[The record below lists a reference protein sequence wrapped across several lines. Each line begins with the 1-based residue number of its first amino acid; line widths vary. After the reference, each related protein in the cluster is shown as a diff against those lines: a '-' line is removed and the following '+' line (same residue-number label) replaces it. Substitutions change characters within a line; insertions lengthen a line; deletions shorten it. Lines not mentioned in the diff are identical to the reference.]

1 MKRIARFAIIAV
13 VLCLALPGQAQTREL
28 PDFTELVERQGPAVV
43 NISTTQAAR
52 RQAAPNVPQVPEMD
66 ENDPFYDFF
75 RRFFPRQPPG
85 PGAPP
90 AARQRTGF

>member
-1 MKRIARFAIIAV
+1 MKRIARFAITAV
-13 VLCLALPGQAQTREL
+13 VLGLALPGQAQTREL
-28 PDFTELVERQGPAVV
+28 PDFTELVEKQGPAVV

-75 RRFFPRQPPG
+75 RRFVPRQPPG
-85 PGAPP
+85 PGAGRSPFVS
-90 AARQRTGF
+90 TWS